1 MSENKETKQEVTN
14 EELLRHLKEIEMA
27 QGCVLNGINTL
38 FTIISSKA
46 DELELDKMERE
57 ELDRGQV
64 AIACV
69 TECMMEISGMNEE
82 VRKAKGHVCVVSK
95 EEVGEFLDFLKDILK

>member
-38 FTIISSKA
+38 FTIIGSKA

-57 ELDRGQV
+57 ELDIGQV

-69 TECMMEISGMNEE
+69 TERMKEISGM
-82 VRKAKGHVCVVSK
+82 KK
-95 EEVGEFLDFLKDILK
+95 

>member
-46 DELELDKMERE
+46 DELELD
-57 ELDRGQV
+57 RGQV

-69 TECMMEISGMNEE
+69 TERMMEISGMNEE

>member
-27 QGCVLNGINTL
+27 QGCALNGINTL

-46 DELELDKMERE
+46 DDLKLDKMERE

-69 TECMMEISGMNEE
+69 TERMMEISGMNEE

>member
-27 QGCVLNGINTL
+27 QGCTLNGINTL

-46 DELELDKMERE
+46 DELELDKMECE
-57 ELDRGQV
+57 EFDRGQV

-69 TECMMEISGMNEE
+69 TERMMEVSGMNEE
-82 VRKAKGHVCVVSK
+82 ARKAREHVCVW
-95 EEVGEFLDFLKDILK
+95 